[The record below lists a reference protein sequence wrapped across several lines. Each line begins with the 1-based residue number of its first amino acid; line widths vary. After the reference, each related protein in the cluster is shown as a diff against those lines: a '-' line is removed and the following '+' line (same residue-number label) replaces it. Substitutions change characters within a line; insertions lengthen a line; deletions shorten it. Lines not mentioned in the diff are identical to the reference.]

1 MARAGWLSWA
11 TACRRRRAAL
21 PGPVGPDRG
30 WSLAQGAVAMIG
42 ALSNSLAIAK
52 RTASVARSAMEDH
65 TRQLATGQRVAGAKD
80 DGAAWARAVAL
91 RSEAVTQRGK
101 ADLLSN
107 GIAMNAP
114 LVEVAEAAVR
124 TTDEFISII
133 MQAMTQPASGP
144 ARQSLAAAWANA
156 VASGD
161 TMMQI
166 GIAARSSDGVAWPAD
181 VTTANGTYF
190 RPFSGHTDLEGVL
203 IRRSGWNFTTAFAH
217 WQTDILSGSQAAL
230 EARLT
235 TMQTNRA
242 NFSSAAS
249 ENGNT
254 DAQMQRMRTG
264 YGDRADRL
272 EGAAASLTDADLG
285 WASAGLRMAQAR
297 QQLALDTISRAIS
310 AYTGFAGGLLGNVQR
325 TQRGVL
331 A

>member
-1 MARAGWLSWA
+1 
-11 TACRRRRAAL
+11 
-21 PGPVGPDRG
+21 
-30 WSLAQGAVAMIG
+30 MIG
-42 ALSNSLAIAK
+42 ALSNSLSLAQ
-52 RTASVARSAMEDH
+52 RTATLARSAAEDY
-65 TRQLATGQRVAGAKD
+65 TRQIATGQRVASVKD

-91 RSEAVTQRGK
+91 RSDAVTQRGK

-124 TTDEFISII
+124 TTDEMISII
-133 MQAMTQPASGP
+133 LQAMTQSASGP
-144 ARQSLAAAWANA
+144 ARQSLAAAWTNA

-166 GIAARSSDGVAWPAD
+166 GIAARSSDGVPWTAD

-190 RPFSGHTDLEGVL
+190 RPFTGHTDLEGVL
-203 IRRSGWNFTTAFAH
+203 IRRSGWNFNTAFAH
-217 WQTDILSGSQAAL
+217 WQTDVLSGSQAAL
-230 EARLT
+230 EARLAT
-235 TMQTNRA
+235 LQTNRA
-242 NFSSAAS
+242 NFANAAS
-249 ENGNT
+249 DNGNT
-254 DAQMQRMRTG
+254 DRQMLAMRTG

-272 EGAAASLTDADLG
+272 AGAAASLTEADLG
-285 WASAGLRMAQAR
+285 RTSAGLRMAEVR

-310 AYTGFAGGLLGNVQR
+310 AYGSYAGGLLGNVQR

>member
-1 MARAGWLSWA
+1 
-11 TACRRRRAAL
+11 
-21 PGPVGPDRG
+21 
-30 WSLAQGAVAMIG
+30 MIG
-42 ALSNSLAIAK
+42 ALSHSLALAQ
-52 RTASVARSAMEDH
+52 RTATTARSAIEDH
-65 TRQLATGQRVAGAKD
+65 TRQLATGQRVASVRD

-124 TTDEFISII
+124 TTDEMISII
-133 MQAMTQPASGP
+133 LQAMNQPASGP
-144 ARQSLAAAWANA
+144 TRQSLATAWSNA

-190 RPFSGHTDLEGVL
+190 RPFTGHTDMEGVL
-203 IRRSGWNFTTAFAH
+203 IRRSGWNFNTAFAH
-217 WQTDILSGSQAAL
+217 WQADVLSGSQAAL

-235 TMQTNRA
+235 TLQTNRA
-242 NFSSAAS
+242 NFANAAS

-254 DAQMQRMRTG
+254 DAQMQRMRSG
-264 YGDRADRL
+264 YGNRADRL
-272 EGAAASLTDADLG
+272 DGAAASLTDADLG
-285 WASAGLRMAQAR
+285 RTSAGLRMAELR

-310 AYTGFAGGLLGNVQR
+310 AYGSYAGGLLGNALR

>member
-1 MARAGWLSWA
+1 
-11 TACRRRRAAL
+11 
-21 PGPVGPDRG
+21 
-30 WSLAQGAVAMIG
+30 MIG
-42 ALSNSLAIAK
+42 ALSNSLSLAK
-52 RTASVARSAMEDH
+52 RTATLARSAAEDY
-65 TRQLATGQRVAGAKD
+65 TRQIATGQRVASVKD

-91 RSEAVTQRGK
+91 RSDAVTQRGK

-124 TTDEFISII
+124 TTDEMISII
-133 MQAMTQPASGP
+133 LQAMTQSASGP
-144 ARQSLAAAWANA
+144 ARQSLAAAWTNA

-166 GIAARSSDGVAWPAD
+166 GIAARSSDGVPWTAD

-190 RPFSGHTDLEGVL
+190 RPFTAHTDLEGVL
-203 IRRSGWNFTTAFAH
+203 IRRSGWNFNTAFAH
-217 WQTDILSGSQAAL
+217 WQTDVLSGSQAAL
-230 EARLT
+230 EARLAT
-235 TMQTNRA
+235 LQTNRA
-242 NFSSAAS
+242 NFANAAS
-249 ENGNT
+249 DNGNT
-254 DAQMQRMRTG
+254 DRQMQAMRTG

-272 EGAAASLTDADLG
+272 AGAAASLTEADLG
-285 WASAGLRMAQAR
+285 RTSAGLRKAEVR

-310 AYTGFAGGLLGNVQR
+310 AYGSYAGGLLGNVQR